1 MDEQE
6 LRLNNDLFFV
16 CSLIEHLGRQT
27 HNRRGDVVDA
37 LGIERIAH
45 ALEYAD
51 VLHSENIDA
60 VADRYVMEAGIGV
73 GTFDNVSEALYGC
86 PTARDM
92 GKVYKRLA
100 RGIMKERGLS
110 AADAV
115 AEAFH
120 SPIALLL
127 DDYNGSFFYEAPAN
141 VLVAHM
147 TGALE

>member
-1 MDEQE
+1 M
-6 LRLNNDLFFV
+6 
-16 CSLIEHLGRQT
+16 
-27 HNRRGDVVDA
+27 VDA
-37 LGIERIAH
+37 LGVKRIAH
-45 ALEYAD
+45 ALEFAD
-51 VLHSENIDA
+51 VLHRENIDA
-60 VADRYVMEAGIGV
+60 VADRYVTEAGIAM

-86 PTARDM
+86 PSARDM
-92 GKVYKRLA
+92 GNVYKRLA
-100 RGIMKERGLS
+100 RGIMRERGAS

-120 SPIALLL
+120 SPIAPLL